1 MEENNQQHPEEQLT
15 AEQLKARKEEMKAY
29 FEEALPYLEAQHKYE
44 KLLEGI
50 SEAKFKRFQWD
61 TQLSMSMYQMQH
73 PEEFETEER
82 YKTDTAPEPEAPKER
97 KLKRG

>member
-1 MEENNQQHPEEQLT
+1 MEENNQQQPEEQLT

-50 SEAKFKRFQWD
+50 SEAKYKRFQWD
-61 TQLSMSMYQMQH
+61 TQLSMAMYQMQH
-73 PEEFETEER
+73 PEEMETEER
-82 YKTDTAPEPEAPKER
+82 YKPETEPAAEAPRER
-97 KLKRG
+97 KLKKQ

>member
-1 MEENNQQHPEEQLT
+1 MEENNQQQPEEQLT

-61 TQLSMSMYQMQH
+61 TQLSMAMYQMQH
-73 PEEFETEER
+73 PEEMETEER
-82 YKTDTAPEPEAPKER
+82 YNPESEPETEAPKER
-97 KLKRG
+97 KLKKG

>member
-1 MEENNQQHPEEQLT
+1 MEENNQQQPEEQLT

-61 TQLSMSMYQMQH
+61 TQLSMAMYQMQH
-73 PEEFETEER
+73 PEEAETEER
-82 YKTDTAPEPEAPKER
+82 YKPESAPETEAPKER
-97 KLKRG
+97 KLKKG

>member
-1 MEENNQQHPEEQLT
+1 MESNNQQEPEEQLT
-15 AEQLKARKEEMKAY
+15 AEQLKQKKDEMKAY

-61 TQLSMSMYQMQH
+61 TQLSMSMYQMNH

-82 YKTDTAPEPEAPKER
+82 YKPEETEAPKER
-97 KLKRG
+97 KLKKG